1 MNKYLLAMA
10 ACLLACG
17 AALAEKADSNKPVTI
32 QADTGV
38 ANMVTQ
44 GATVEGNV
52 VMTRGT
58 LIMKSGKATLTED
71 PEGYKSATLFA
82 APGSLA
88 TFRQKRDGGDYWV
101 EGEAERIEYDGKNEV
116 LKLFSKAKV
125 AQLDGAKVT
134 QRAEGAFISYDSRK
148 EEVAALNT
156 PTGQSKVGGGR
167 VEMTFDTKPKAAPAA
182 PGKP

>member
-1 MNKYLLAMA
+1 MKKILLGMVV
-10 ACLLACG
+10 LVLACG
-17 AALAEKADSNKPVTI
+17 AAQAEKADSNKPVTI

-52 VMTRGT
+52 IMTRGT
-58 LIMKSGKATLTED
+58 LVMKSGKATLSED
-71 PEGYKSATLFA
+71 PEGYKSATLVA

-88 TFRQKRDGGDYWV
+88 TFRQKRDGGDFWV
-101 EGEAERIEYDGKNEV
+101 EGEAERIEYDGKHEV
-116 LKLFSKAKV
+116 LKLFSR
-125 AQLDGAKVT
+125 AKVT
-134 QRAEGAFISYDSRK
+134 QLEGARVTQRATGPFISYDSRK

-167 VEMTFDTKPKAAPAA
+167 VEMIFDSKQPASST
-182 PGKP
+182 PGKQ